1 MHASARVSTK
11 IRLLQIHST
20 MSREVGIGNAGLR
33 PPPGC
38 PARCRLHY
46 NRGLRGR
53 LLHRLALLLAALLLL
68 LLGALGLPALR
79 LAGEVE
85 LLQLD
90 LHEVKVVAREVPDLP
105 CRERLEDEP
114 GKGKRFQDREVGV
127 PEVNQVFQPA
137 RVAGLDKAGAFVA
150 VKGLDRPLQ
159 KLVLDD
165 VHDHNALDAN
175 ELHGGAPGA
184 QDLLGG
190 GVQDPEA
197 VACHQARDLQHPS
210 VEQVDLL
217 SSVRVQRQG
226 GPHHEGSQNH
236 AGIGI
241 LPDHQR
247 DPQQVQRCQVVLPH
261 ARPPA
266 AAQRRC
272 TEVLLRALSLQGL
285 RDHRGVAWE
294 LLQVLD
300 GPRVLWVLTAAG
312 APLVEREALDGEE
325 HEEDGAEGAD
335 GDRLELALHQMA
347 KHPRARAEEVEEGK
361 EAEDHGEADHA
372 RVVAPLQADGRLPQL
387 RGVGARDEES
397 GRQSDGSSAPND
409 DHPHRH
415 VLEARLEED
424 IHRGAQAQPLHLGHR
439 LVHHGLWT
447 SGRGEGE
454 WSRRR
459 P

>member
-197 VACHQARDLQHPS
+197 VACHQARDLQQPS
-210 VEQVDLL
+210 VNQKGFL
-217 SSVRVQRQG
+217 SLVRPERQR
-226 GPHHEGSQNH
+226 GPHHEGSQDH
-236 AGIGI
+236 RGVGI
-241 LPDHQR
+241 LLDHPR
-247 DPQQVQRCQVVLPH
+247 DLQQVHRRQVVLPD
-261 ARPPA
+261 AR
-266 AAQRRC
+266 AQKA
-272 TEVLLRALSLQGL
+272 TERWRAKVLLGALRLESL
-285 RDHRGVAWE
+285 RDEHGIAGE
-294 LLQVLD
+294 LRWLLAVH
-300 GPRVLWVLTAAG
+300 GIAR
-312 APLVEREALDGEE
+312 APPVER
-325 HEEDGAEGAD
+325 
-335 GDRLELALHQMA
+335 
-347 KHPRARAEEVEEGK
+347 
-361 EAEDHGEADHA
+361 
-372 RVVAPLQADGRLPQL
+372 
-387 RGVGARDEES
+387 
-397 GRQSDGSSAPND
+397 
-409 DHPHRH
+409 
-415 VLEARLEED
+415 
-424 IHRGAQAQPLHLGHR
+424 
-439 LVHHGLWT
+439 
-447 SGRGEGE
+447 
-454 WSRRR
+454 
-459 P
+459 